1 MPPIAKADGLAGSL
15 FHLISEESPNE
26 EEQDKLRAG
35 KGKTKDGS
43 SSQREPQ
50 LTHIAN
56 ELEYLFVQHLLEDC
70 APCCEGCNGRPW
82 GTCPWVSCGK
92 CSEAPTLHCSRC
104 CPLHSFGVLQG
115 WCDTRGGPQEPSAR
129 TSWLGNS
136 GWDLRRQREIAL
148 SEERWLESRC
158 SDAER
163 TPPLTDTAA
172 MSFSVPVGMSPVAFQ
187 QAVELVEEPRYAYNP
202 YACGAWRTEL
212 ACVAAVASE
221 FERRAAVIEAH
232 TREPELL
239 RRAAAAEGGRRGGA
253 YVVDSW
259 RGPAGNFRGGRSFG
273 PRGLLG
279 APLGAK
285 EAWRSIDQRPR
296 DPTSQEYV
304 CWEANTH
311 LGCKRDACAHAHC
324 DIGEPSTLDY
334 TVRMQLNRRHG
345 HKLEPRLFADEQCD
359 RLNQSLRE
367 QEEERKGRSVE
378 EGKARPAAA
387 RIEAGETPPGEA
399 EALDASRAL
408 EVAEAA
414 NGDARLGE
422 ARRLLDSPGAQSA
435 AVALTTVTAAAADCA
450 PEAIGAIK
458 AAERAVRDVVVL
470 RLARA
475 QPGDRGAFLE
485 TAEEVF
491 GGPLDEE
498 RQARLLLAYHKMARN
513 KPDTFLS
520 NNQLA
525 TVRRGRPRAGRRRDA
540 GGAQELGG
548 APALGGSGAESGEE
562 GAVSLR

>member
-1 MPPIAKADGLAGSL
+1 MTTKRSWRKLTGPRMPPIAKADDLVGEL

-56 ELEYLFVQHLLEDC
+56 ELEYLIVQHLLEDC

-104 CPLHSFGVLQG
+104 CPLHSFGVLQ
-115 WCDTRGGPQEPSAR
+115 
-129 TSWLGNS
+129 
-136 GWDLRRQREIAL
+136 
-148 SEERWLESRC
+148 
-158 SDAER
+158 
-163 TPPLTDTAA
+163 
-172 MSFSVPVGMSPVAFQ
+172 
-187 QAVELVEEPRYAYNP
+187 AVELVEEPRYAYNPYACGAWRTELACVAAGASEVERPGGVEPEAPPAGEQPGNGRTGRTTTPAAEAPDAYNP

-232 TREPELL
+232 TRELELL

-311 LGCKRDACAHAHC
+311 LGCKRDACADAHC

-485 TAEEVF
+485 TAEEAF

-498 RQARLLLAYHKMARN
+498 RKAVLLLAYHKMARN

-548 APALGGSGAESGEE
+548 APALKAKSS
-562 GAVSLR
+562 